1 MTELFQKHERDI
13 AAGKGPKRE
22 DLATGFADT
31 AKGKL
36 DDLFG

>member
-1 MTELFQKHERDI
+1 MLTYPQSVFGDMR
-13 AAGKGPKRE
+13 ASGGKPQE
-22 DLATGFADT
+22 DLASGFADT